1 MKAIRFVIP
10 KTGGNSFRHQIDEG
24 ATFYDNIHYHP
35 EHQIT
40 LIIKGEG
47 TSFIG
52 NHIERFKPGDLFMIG
67 KNVPHV
73 SRCDETY
80 YKPDSELTV
89 YSISLF
95 FKDESFGHQ
104 FFEIPEMAHIKRLL
118 SEASKGLRLE
128 GSDKA
133 EVSQLIKD
141 CQNLDGFDR
150 FHTFMSILN
159 IFAQSSGTRTLSTIS
174 YNSPSKQTDNE
185 RINVVFQ
192 YLSKNFKENIELQD
206 VSEVANMTP
215 NSFCRYFK
223 QRTGKPY
230 ITFLN
235 EMRIEYA
242 GSLIAGTS
250 DSFGNIAIQCGY
262 NSISYF
268 NRQFKKITKLTPL
281 QYRKKFAHKP

>member
-10 KTGGNSFRHQIDEG
+10 KTGGNSFRHQIDKG

-73 SRCDETY
+73 SRCDEAY

-95 FKDESFGHQ
+95 FKDESFGQQ

-118 SEASKGLRLE
+118 SQASKGLRLE
-128 GSDKA
+128 GSDKTK
-133 EVSQLIKD
+133 VSQLIKD

-150 FHTFMSILN
+150 FYTFMSILN
-159 IFAQSSGTRTLSTIS
+159 IFAQSSSTRTLSTIS
-174 YNSPSKQTDNE
+174 YISPSKQTDNE
-185 RINVVFQ
+185 RINMIFQ

-206 VSEVANMTP
+206 VSDIANMTP

-230 ITFLN
+230 TSFLN
-235 EMRIEYA
+235 EMRIEFA
-242 GSLIAGTS
+242 GSLIASTS
-250 DSFGNIAIQCGY
+250 DSFGNIAIQSGY

-268 NRQFKKITKLTPL
+268 NRQFKQITNLTPL
-281 QYRKKFAHKP
+281 QYRKKYNRKT